1 MELSS
6 LNKQQLEA
14 VCATEGRIRVVA
26 GAGSGKTRALAYR
39 YAYLVNELGISPANI
54 LCLTFTN
61 KAAQEMRQRIA
72 KLVPEG
78 NFNDFICTIHA
89 FCVKVL
95 RKEIYRVGYPKSFVV
110 LDEEDAKALAK
121 EVLEDVNEDRTE
133 TTVQN
138 FLNEIAQRKADQ
150 AYVGQYMLPDS
161 PLVSSVSDNFVRY
174 LEKQK
179 RGFALDFN
187 DIIAF
192 AIYIL
197 DRFASA
203 REYWQK
209 ELNYIM
215 VDEAQDCSGS
225 DWYITDL
232 LSKRHNNLFIVGDPD
247 QAIYEWRG
255 AKPDLFVSFKS
266 DRDIILNQNYRS
278 TPEILD
284 AANSIIANNKNRI
297 PKDLFTRRPLS
308 TKVVHFHAKNEK
320 EEAEYVAR
328 KIVEMAGQGSSLSDF
343 AILFRAA
350 YLSRGLEQELM
361 KCKLDYT
368 MWGGVRFFD
377 RKEIKDVLSYLQLI
391 EFGNDL
397 AFERVV
403 NVPSRKLGKAFLSEL
418 RKRASVDGS
427 SLYDTLKRHINDKPL
442 NRPGAHEFVA
452 LIENCRSYKMAVG
465 ITGLMTYLL
474 DESGLMRLVRE
485 DEDEDR
491 LENVEELLQ
500 SIMAYEEENKED
512 DVTLQNYLQDVALY
526 TNLDRKSVG
535 PRIRLMTIHQSKG
548 LEFPHVF
555 ITGLN
560 EGIFPSARTVRERR
574 VSGLEEERRLMYV
587 AATRAEKTLILTE
600 SEGFNMATKTNKY
613 PSRFIA
619 EIKKGCLVTEGTMD
633 ETLWEGTRELMRSL
647 MPEEWT
653 KQALK
658 KGDKVVH
665 KVFGEGTVAA
675 VNLQQDAYEVHF
687 ENGDI
692 RNIRGKFLSLC

>member
-1 MELSS
+1 MNLTS
-6 LNKQQLEA
+6 LNSQQLEA
-14 VCATEGRIRVVA
+14 VQATEGRIRVVA
-26 GAGSGKTRALAYR
+26 GAGSGKTRALAFR
-39 YAYLVNELGISPANI
+39 YAYLVNELGIAPANI

-121 EVLEDVNEDRTE
+121 EVLEEVNEDRTE

-138 FLNEIAQRKADQ
+138 LLNEIGKRKDDQ
-150 AYVGQYMLPDS
+150 TYVEHYMLPDS
-161 PLVSSVSDNFVRY
+161 PLVSSAADNFMRY

-179 RGFALDFN
+179 RGFALDFD

-192 AIYIL
+192 TIYIL
-197 DRFASA
+197 DHFQSA

-215 VDEAQDCSGS
+215 VDEAQDCSAS
-225 DWYITDL
+225 DWYIANL

-266 DRDIILNQNYRS
+266 DRDIFLNQNYRS

-297 PKDLFTRRPLS
+297 PKDLFTLS
-308 TKVVHFHAKNEK
+308 AHSVKVIHHHAKNEK

-328 KIVEMAGQGSSLSDF
+328 KIQEMIGQGSGLSDF

-350 YLSRGLEQELM
+350 YLSRGIEQELM

-377 RKEIKDVLSYLQLI
+377 RKEIKDILSYLQLI

-403 NVPSRKLGKAFLSEL
+403 NVPSRKLGKVFLSEL
-418 RKRASVDGS
+418 RKLAAAEGL
-427 SLYDTLKRHINDKPL
+427 SLYEALKRHINEKTL
-442 NRPGAHEFVA
+442 NRPGAHQLVA
-452 LIENCRSYKMAVG
+452 LIENCRSYKVVAK
-465 ITGLMTYLL
+465 ITDLLTYLL

-491 LENVEELLQ
+491 LENVEELLK
-500 SIMAYEEENKED
+500 SVLAYEEDNKEED
-512 DVTLQNYLQDVALY
+512 ISLQTYLQDVALY
-526 TNLDRKSVG
+526 TNLDRKSIG

-548 LEFPHVF
+548 LEFPYVF

-560 EGIFPSARTVRERR
+560 EGVFPSARTIRERR
-574 VSGLEEERRLMYV
+574 SAGLEEERRLMYV
-587 AATRAEKTLILTE
+587 AATRAEKALILTE
-600 SEGFNMATKTNKY
+600 SEGFNVTTKTNKY

-619 EIKKGCLVTEGTMD
+619 EIKKDCLVTEGIMD
-633 ETLWEGTRELMRSL
+633 ETIWEGTRELMRSL
-647 MPEEWT
+647 MADDST
-653 KQALK
+653 LSTFV

-665 KVFGEGTVAA
+665 KVFGEGIVVA
-675 VNLQQDAYEVHF
+675 VNLQQDTYEVHF
-687 ENGDI
+687 ENGDV
-692 RNIRGKFLSLC
+692 RNIRGKFLSAD